1 MRVVAG
7 ALALLAAIVPTPARA
22 ADERAVLTVV
32 SHNVLHGGPWS
43 GFAGDGQ
50 RLERRMALIA
60 DELASLRPDVIALQ
74 EAAVSRRLGDVTAR
88 LARRLG
94 YHHVHAP
101 ATPYVFGEGIL
112 SRLVVGALGFREG
125 PAILSRFPIL
135 QSEVYELPRCQ
146 NRLDPRV
153 LLRARLD
160 TPWGPIDVFSA
171 HTWRDECQARR
182 VTALVAASRNGLPS
196 VLMGDFNAVESSPA
210 IRAMTGR
217 PASSMRIG
225 TPTRTPREPRCGN
238 GLTRR
243 SRRPAGGSTTS
254 SWCRVSPFRAA
265 WGRAGSFSTPRI
277 ACPTAPRY
285 GPPITTASWPSWSS
299 RESLASLGRGPGG
312 RVPSTGTP
320 SGDGLPTTPPGV
332 KGRPRGP
339 FLSRRR
345 SGLYSTPL
353 YQAKQSARFVI
364 KRDKG
369 RLTRVRW

>member
-7 ALALLAAIVPTPARA
+7 VVALLAAMVPAPANA
-22 ADERAVLTVV
+22 ADERAVLTVL

-50 RLERRMALIA
+50 RLEHRMALIA
-60 DELASLRPDVIALQ
+60 DALASLRPDVIALQ

-135 QSEVYELPRCQ
+135 ESEVYELPRCQ

-171 HTWRDECQARR
+171 HIWRDECQARR
-182 VTALVAASRNGLPS
+182 VAALVAASRNGLPS

-210 IRAMTGR
+210 ILAMTGEAGFIDAYR
-217 PASSMRIG
+217 RANPDARGATVWQRIDAPQSTARRRIDYIFLVPGLAFPGAVAASRVVLDTPHRLADG
-225 TPTRTPREPRCGN
+225 TT
-238 GLTRR
+238 L
-243 SRRPAGGSTTS
+243 
-254 SWCRVSPFRAA
+254 
-265 WGRAGSFSTPRI
+265 
-277 ACPTAPRY
+277 
-285 GPPITTASWPSWSS
+285 WPSDHYGV
-299 RESLASLGRGPGG
+299 LAELI
-312 RVPSTGTP
+312 V
-320 SGDGLPTTPPGV
+320 SGIA
-332 KGRPRGP
+332 RNPR
-339 FLSRRR
+339 
-345 SGLYSTPL
+345 
-353 YQAKQSARFVI
+353 
-364 KRDKG
+364 
-369 RLTRVRW
+369 